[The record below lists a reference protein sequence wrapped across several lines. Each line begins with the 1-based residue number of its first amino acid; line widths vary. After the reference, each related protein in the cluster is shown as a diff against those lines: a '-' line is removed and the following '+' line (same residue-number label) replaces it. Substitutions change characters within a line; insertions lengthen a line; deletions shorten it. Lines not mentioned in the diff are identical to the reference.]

1 MGTAA
6 RNGLKKDVRVT
17 LRVFS
22 GNFGQVLQWLEQLE
36 K

>member
-6 RNGLKKDVRVT
+6 RNGLKKDGRVT
-17 LRVFS
+17 LSVFN
-22 GNFGQVLQWLEQLE
+22 GNFGQVLQYLEQLE